1 MIIPTSIVHLMYS
14 LLLFFYIIYIFTCH
28 MSRVLSK
35 CSLKGFNPK
44 YSAAFYSFGLKKR
57 KSPLFDFFFC
67 AAARLLRPNIR
78 SAGLFFVFFVLP
90 LLVVSPTNWTSS
102 FVFLIDTCT
111 FVGVAFFP
119 RAARNEAWIV
129 DGVDAMLLLLL
140 LELLLDRKAVVLVVL
155 VVLLLER

>member
-1 MIIPTSIVHLMYS
+1 
-14 LLLFFYIIYIFTCH
+14 

-67 AAARLLRPNIR
+67 VASLLRSDIR
-78 SAGLFFVFFVLP
+78 SAGLFFVFFVLS
-90 LLVVSPTNWTSS
+90 LLVFSPTNWTSS

-155 VVLLLER
+155 LLFER